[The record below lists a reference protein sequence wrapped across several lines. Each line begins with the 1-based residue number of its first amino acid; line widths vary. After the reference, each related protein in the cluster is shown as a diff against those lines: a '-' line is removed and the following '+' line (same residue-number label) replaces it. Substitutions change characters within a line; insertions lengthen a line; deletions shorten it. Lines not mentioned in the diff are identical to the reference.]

1 MDRTDK
7 AGKSYWNQNWENEE
21 LPEAIDPRRKGLSYY
36 ADRKFHEFFC
46 ATFAQMDTK
55 GMSILE
61 IGCARSQWL
70 PYFAKEFGF
79 KVCGLDYSERG
90 CQQARQI
97 LAREAVEGDV
107 VCSDLFCPPPS
118 MLAAFDVVWSLGV
131 VEHFENT
138 AGCLQAMSQFLK
150 PGGVV
155 ITNIP
160 NMAGLVGSIQ
170 KIVDRK
176 VFDIHVPL
184 DALSLAAA
192 HHRPTLQVLSCR
204 YFLLANWGVINM
216 ENWKGSMRYRV
227 SVRLRSWISKGF
239 WIFEDLFPVLKP
251 NRLTSPYINSV
262 ARKPC
267 A

>member
-7 AGKSYWNQNWENEE
+7 AGKSYWNQNWENDE

-36 ADRKFHEFFC
+36 VDRKFHEFFC

-90 CQQARQI
+90 CQQAKRI
-97 LAREAVEGDV
+97 LAQEGVEGDV
-107 VCSDLFCPPPS
+107 VCSDLFSPPPS
-118 MLAAFDVVWSLGV
+118 MLASFDVVVSLGV

-138 AGCLQAMSQFLK
+138 TGCLKALSEFLK
-150 PGGVV
+150 PGGLV
-155 ITNIP
+155 ITSIP
-160 NMAGLVGSIQ
+160 NMAGLMGAIQ
-170 KIVDRK
+170 KVVNRP

-184 DALSLAAA
+184 DVRALAAN
-192 HHRPTLQVLSCR
+192 HEPNFRLLSCR
-204 YFLLANWGVINM
+204 YFLVMNWNVINI
-216 ENWKGSMRYRV
+216 ENWNKKAFYPV
-227 SVRLRSWISKGF
+227 AVRLRSWMNKGF
-239 WIFEDLFPVLKP
+239 CTLERFAPILKP
-251 NRLTSPYINSV
+251 NRLTSPYITCV
-262 ARKPC
+262 ARKP
-267 A
+267 